1 MIGRPV
7 GRAGEAVNEKVQR
20 GGTERDKVDHQRL
33 ALIDIVVRRQ
43 HLFDLRHNLLH
54 CACVVVAD
62 ANGLVDA
69 SVQHA
74 RRILERDRGE
84 HRVRHIEGSLVKGAD
99 AGYAPA
105 DVLDGA
111 LDLPVG
117 GSNPITNRERA
128 VQKNTQ
134 AAQKVGQQIPCRKT
148 DCNATH
154 AAKCE
159 QARHGNAEGLQDHD
173 AGDDPKNDATQSRH
187 RTNGRA
193 IARFQRATMLPQ
205 QLLLNTPTEPMGQPT
220 KQHQQCGIR

>member
-1 MIGRPV
+1 MR
-7 GRAGEAVNEKVQR
+7 
-20 GGTERDKVDHQRL
+20 H
-33 ALIDIVVRRQ
+33 Q

-54 CACVVVAD
+54 CSCVVVAD

-74 RRILERDRGE
+74 RWILERDRGE

-117 GSNPITNRERA
+117 GSNPITNRERT
-128 VQKNTQ
+128 VQENTQ

-154 AAKCE
+154 AAKGE
-159 QARHGNAEGLQDHD
+159 QARHGNAERLQDHD
-173 AGDDPKNDATQSRH
+173 AGDCPQNNATQPRD
-187 RTNGRA
+187 RA
-193 IARFQRATMLPQ
+193 DRCAVTGSQCAAML
-205 QLLLNTPTEPMGQPT
+205 TE
-220 KQHQQCGIR
+220 